1 MVSVVVAS
9 AGLDPAALAA
19 AAFLLAGLVVVS
31 AVPAAEVH
39 FEAERWERSVR
50 RAEFDCP
57 VVAAQHRQR
66 QVIRHIG
73 STQASF

>member
-19 AAFLLAGLVVVS
+19 AAFLLVGLVVVS
-31 AVPAAEVH
+31 AVPAAKVH
-39 FEAERWERSVR
+39 FEAERWERSVCW
-50 RAEFDCP
+50 AEFDCP
-57 VVAAQHRQR
+57 VVGAQHRPR
-66 QVIRHIG
+66 QVIRHTG

>member
-1 MVSVVVAS
+1 MVVS

-19 AAFLLAGLVVVS
+19 AAFLLVGLVVVS
-31 AVPAAEVH
+31 AVPAAKVR

-50 RAEFDCP
+50 RVEFDCP
-57 VVAAQHRQR
+57 VVAAQHRPR
-66 QVIRHIG
+66 QVIRHTG